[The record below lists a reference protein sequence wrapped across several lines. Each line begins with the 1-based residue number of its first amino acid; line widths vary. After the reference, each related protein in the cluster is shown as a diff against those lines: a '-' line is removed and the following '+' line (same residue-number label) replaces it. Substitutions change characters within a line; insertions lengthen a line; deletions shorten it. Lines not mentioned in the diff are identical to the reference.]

1 MLSFIVK
8 SIRKHFTTQTKETSD
23 VHNITFLL
31 DPKREP
37 KPLKLWQDPV
47 VRARM
52 SSQTPQDKE
61 DFF

>member
-8 SIRKHFTTQTKETSD
+8 SIRKHFTTQT
-23 VHNITFLL
+23 TFLL

-47 VRARM
+47 VRVRM